1 MQQGDNIKTETREQK
16 LERARQMQAE
26 NLQRVKNMQIAPK
39 RKVEAD
45 NKEANKEVQRYT
57 DEQIAEGLYN
67 EYSNYLRNQVLNPHS
82 LIETRQDA
90 RFYSGIKNKFK
101 HYDDLIVLEVRCLEK
116 FIWTYNDQDKK
127 FVKSIYEKL
136 AELDVKGGNANVKE
150 WIKNFLFEE
159 LRKLYNSL
167 EFNGILVGKTT
178 PIKERVYNDLVE
190 KAGLKQQTKKQQEK
204 TFNIRWV

>member
-1 MQQGDNIKTETREQK
+1 MQQGDNNQGETREQK

-26 NLQRVKNMQIAPK
+26 NLQKVKKMQITPK
-39 RKVEAD
+39 QKVQAD
-45 NKEANKEVQRYT
+45 NKEANKEEQRYT

-67 EYSNYLRNQVLNPHS
+67 EYSNYLRIQVLNPHS
-82 LIETRQDA
+82 LIETRRDA

-101 HYDDLIVLEVRCLEK
+101 HYDDSIVLEVRCLEK
-116 FIWTYNDQDKK
+116 FIWTYNDQDEK

-136 AELDVKGGNANVKE
+136 TELDIKGGNAGVKE

-178 PIKERVYNDLVE
+178 LIKERVYNDLVE

-204 TFNIRWV
+204 TFNIR